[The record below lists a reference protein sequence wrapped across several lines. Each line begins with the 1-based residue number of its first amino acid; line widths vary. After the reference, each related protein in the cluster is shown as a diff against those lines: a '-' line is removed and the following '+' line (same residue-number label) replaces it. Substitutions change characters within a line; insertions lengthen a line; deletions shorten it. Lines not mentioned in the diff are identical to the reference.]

1 MLQCLERGTVCR
13 SVGST
18 SMNAVSSRSH
28 AIFTV
33 TIEQMVEEVEIAC
46 TVDADGAGGAPEHSA
61 GASCCS
67 AITSKFH
74 FVDLAGSER
83 AKRTQVRACP
93 TLVPCV
99 PALESDEPALAG
111 GWRPAEGGH
120 QHQLRAPGPRQRDQ
134 RAGRRE
140 PQGEP
145 RAVPRLQAHAHA
157 AGSRRA
163 ARGAEGP
170 PSADCAGVRRTR
182 SGGTAARS

>member
-33 TIEQMVEEVEIAC
+33 TIEQMVEEVEVAC
-46 TVDADGAGGAPEHSA
+46 PEESDGAGSVPEHSVPEHSA

-83 AKRTQVRACP
+83 AKRTQVRGLPTNSASPRIVQSCP
-93 TLVPCV
+93 P
-99 PALESDEPALAG
+99 DEPASAG
-111 GWRPAEGGH
+111 GRRQAEGGH

-134 RAGRRE
+134 RPGRRE

-145 RAVPRLQAHAHA
+145 RAVP
-157 AGSRRA
+157 
-163 ARGAEGP
+163 
-170 PSADCAGVRRTR
+170 
-182 SGGTAARS
+182 